1 MVNTYLRHKIM
12 PLVWPL
18 RREQEKLLT
27 YWLISHICHSEKSI
41 FYFTFLS
48 RISSMAAISL
58 KEINQVE
65 PHQTH
70 VKVNL
75 YYSESS
81 LYVFVFSSVCFP
93 YLLFPIQ
100 SAKQR
105 IVEAPPRGWGLG
117 APIQPLTR

>member
-48 RISSMAAISL
+48 RILSMAAISL

-70 VKVNL
+70 VKVCIVLNL
-75 YYSESS
+75 RCMCLYSHLSVSRISYFLFRVQSNVS
-81 LYVFVFSSVCFP
+81 LKHH
-93 YLLFPIQ
+93 Q
-100 SAKQR
+100 
-105 IVEAPPRGWGLG
+105 GGGGLG

>member
-70 VKVNL
+70 VK
-75 YYSESS
+75 
-81 LYVFVFSSVCFP
+81 
-93 YLLFPIQ
+93 
-100 SAKQR
+100 
-105 IVEAPPRGWGLG
+105 
-117 APIQPLTR
+117 